1 MTEKTI
7 KCDYLYFKNIY
18 ATKYDMNKDKLRA
31 AIWKIFAIHLSDKDR
46 YLEFNKASADQE

>member
-18 ATKYDMNKDKLRA
+18 ATKYDRNKDKLRA
-31 AIWKIFAIHLSDKDR
+31 AIWKTFAIHLSDKDR
-46 YLEFNKASADQE
+46 YREFNKASADQE

>member
-31 AIWKIFAIHLSDKDR
+31 AIWKTFAIHLSDKDR